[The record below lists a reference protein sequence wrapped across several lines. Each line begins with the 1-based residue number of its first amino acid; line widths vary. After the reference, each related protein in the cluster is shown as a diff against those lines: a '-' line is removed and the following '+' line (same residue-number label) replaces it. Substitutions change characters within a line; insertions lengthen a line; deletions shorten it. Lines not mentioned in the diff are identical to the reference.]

1 MERSEE
7 IRDQALME
15 AEIHSPPLAWD
26 SYQRRY
32 VVAKTA
38 TWWRV
43 LRKRPRGHRPTPL
56 NTSNGPLHIG
66 IEADFAELSEAVN
79 YVPGWYILHAVDA
92 RFEPIADV
100 PAAHVEVV
108 PENRPHE
115 SGLDETPTDAATM
128 AVQQL
133 TDALQKSLMA
143 GVQREQAMLAAFTEM
158 ASNVY
163 QGFAHMQQ
171 STAALVSAVQG
182 GYDIASGVSIQ
193 KLPPPPETPPPPQPP
208 QEKSFLEFL
217 CSPAGNTAIS
227 ALGGVLKAAVGDDK

>member
-1 MERSEE
+1 MERSDET
-7 IRDQALME
+7 RDQALVE
-15 AEIHSPPLAWD
+15 PEINSPPLAWD

-32 VVAKTA
+32 VVAKSA
-38 TWWRV
+38 RWWRV
-43 LRKRPRGHRPTPL
+43 LRKGLKGRRPIPM
-56 NTSNGPLHIG
+56 NTSAGPLHLR
-66 IEADFAELSEAVN
+66 IEADFHELSEAVDH
-79 YVPGWYILHAVDA
+79 VPGWYVLHAVDSC
-92 RFEPIADV
+92 FEPIADI

-115 SGLDETPTDAATM
+115 MAIDDVPADAATI

-182 GYDIASGVSIQ
+182 GYDIASGVSLQ
-193 KLPPPPETPPPPQPP
+193 KLPPPPDPPSPQPP

-227 ALGGVLKAAVGDDK
+227 ALGGVLKAAVGDNK